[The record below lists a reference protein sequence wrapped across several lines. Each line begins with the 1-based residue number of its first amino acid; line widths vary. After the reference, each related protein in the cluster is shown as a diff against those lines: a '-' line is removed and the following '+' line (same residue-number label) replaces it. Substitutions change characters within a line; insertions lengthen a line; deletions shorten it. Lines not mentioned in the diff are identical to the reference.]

1 MRGRRPNHG
10 VKNNIRDASNHATS
24 ETKEKGRITVRRPT
38 TKELSETNKTRRA
51 EGHPEGNRVGS
62 DVGRVVI
69 VGLDLSEE
77 ATKHVSL
84 AGFR

>member
-24 ETKEKGRITVRRPT
+24 ETKSKRTNHGQK
-38 TKELSETNKTRRA
+38 TKEQLRETNKTRRA